1 MDVRIKLEQESV
13 PDSVALVRSLIR
25 SIGAS
30 ASIDQR
36 VLEDTITAVS
46 EACNNVILHAYPL
59 GSGPLMFSLVISGR
73 HTEAVV
79 RDRGCGM
86 RHPSTRRHGLG
97 MGVAVIS
104 ALADQ
109 AQFKS
114 DACSGTEVRMTFGRS
129 DPRSVRARAPVAA
142 PQTAGI
148 PDPAELSPA
157 SLEVWTLSDLGVSA
171 APQVLSG

>member
-1 MDVRIKLEQESV
+1 MDVRIKLEQDSV
-13 PDSVALVRSLIR
+13 PDSVALVRSVIR
-25 SIGAS
+25 SIGAA
-30 ASIDQR
+30 ASIEQR

-46 EACNNVILHAYPL
+46 EACNNVVLHAYPL
-59 GSGPLMFSLVISGR
+59 GSGPLMFSLVIRGR

-86 RHPSTRRHGLG
+86 WRPSTSRRGLG

-109 AQFKS
+109 VQFRS
-114 DACSGTEVRMTFGRS
+114 HACTGTEVRMTFGRS
-129 DPRSVRARAPVAA
+129 APGSIPARAQA
-142 PQTAGI
+142 PAVRIPGP

-157 SLEVWTLSDLGVSA
+157 NLEVWTPSDLGLSA

>member
-1 MDVRIKLEQESV
+1 MDVRIKLEQDSV
-13 PDSVALVRSLIR
+13 PDSVALVRSVIR

-36 VLEDTITAVS
+36 VLQDTITAVS
-46 EACNNVILHAYPL
+46 EACNNVVLHAYPL
-59 GSGPLMFSLVISGR
+59 GSGPLMFSLEIRGR

-86 RHPSTRRHGLG
+86 RRPSSNRLGLG

-104 ALADQ
+104 ALADH
-109 AQFKS
+109 AEFRS
-114 DACSGTEVRMTFGRS
+114 DACTGTEVRMTFGRS
-129 DPRSVRARAPVAA
+129 A
-142 PQTAGI
+142 PQ
-148 PDPAELSPA
+148 LSPA
-157 SLEVWTLSDLGVSA
+157 SLEVWTLSELGVSA